1 MDGAVSEIVDLT
13 GVRVLVTGHTG
24 FKGSWLS
31 YWLHL
36 LGAEVFGYA
45 LDPKHENDLFLS
57 LNLENIMNHVVGD
70 IRDSQALEKR
80 FETVRPDLVFH
91 LAAQPL
97 VRQSYKDPK
106 ETFDTNIGGSVN
118 VLEAVRNTASVKALV
133 YVTSD
138 KCYKNLEQ
146 DQSYVEGDQ
155 LGGMDPYSASK
166 AAAEIVFSAYRNSF
180 FLETNR
186 SGIVSVRAGNVIGG
200 GDWSDDRIV
209 PDCIRSLIAK
219 KTITIRNPDATR
231 PWQHV
236 LDPLNG
242 YLTVA
247 SRLMTKVDRVSSSYN
262 FGPSADEV
270 YSVKHL
276 VNEVISCWG
285 SGEVR
290 VNSSTDNPH
299 EAGLLQLDSSL
310 AKRELG
316 WASGWDFKTTLKET
330 VRWYR
335 EVARGGDPRKIC
347 REQIELYTSTQV
359 KVGK

>member
-1 MDGAVSEIVDLT
+1 MSEFVDLT

-36 LGAEVFGYA
+36 LGAEVYGFA
-45 LDPKHENDLFLS
+45 LAPKHENDLFLG
-57 LNLENIMNHVVGD
+57 LNLENVIDHVVGD
-70 IRDSQALEKR
+70 IRDSQTLEKR
-80 FETVRPDLVFH
+80 FKTVRPDLVFH

-106 ETFDTNIGGSVN
+106 ETFDTNVGGSVN
-118 VLEAVRNTASVKALV
+118 VLETVRKTASVRALV

-146 DQSYVEGDQ
+146 NQSYVEGDQ
-155 LGGMDPYSASK
+155 LGGVDPYSASK
-166 AAAEIVFSAYRNSF
+166 AAAEIVFAAYRKSF
-180 FLETNR
+180 FSESNIC
-186 SGIVSVRAGNVIGG
+186 GVVSVRAGNVIGG
-200 GDWSDDRIV
+200 GDWSDDRII

-219 KTITIRNPDATR
+219 QPITIRNPDATR

-247 SRLMTKVDRVSSSYN
+247 SKLMTKADRVSSSYN
-262 FGPSADEV
+262 FGPSADDV

-290 VNSSTDNPH
+290 IDSSTENPH

-310 AKRELG
+310 ARDELG
-316 WASGWDFKTTLKET
+316 WASKWDFKTTLNET
-330 VRWYR
+330 VRWYH
-335 EVARGGDPRKIC
+335 EVVRGGDPREIC
-347 REQIELYTSTQV
+347 REQISLYTSTQV
-359 KVGK
+359 KVGQ